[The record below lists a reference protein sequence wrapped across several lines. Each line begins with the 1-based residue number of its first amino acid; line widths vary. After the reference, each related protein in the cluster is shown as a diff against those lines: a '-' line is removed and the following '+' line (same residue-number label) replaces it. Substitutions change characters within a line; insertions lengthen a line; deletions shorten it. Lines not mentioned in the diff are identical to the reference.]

1 MMEKFFSREFFA
13 VSFCLHGHSFNVTI
27 KMLLRW
33 STTTTEVTLDA
44 NIFQIHKLFIFIRR
58 DEFSVFD
65 HRNVS
70 FP

>member
-1 MMEKFFSREFFA
+1 MDDGEVFSREFGA
-13 VSFCLHGHSFNVTI
+13 VSFCLHSFNVTI

-44 NIFQIHKLFIFIRR
+44 NIFQIHKVFILIRC

-70 FP
+70 VP